1 MDRLLWAWQEL
12 KVDGRKVLRHVHQKQ
27 VWLLRVVCLRWLQQR
42 SWHDQLREDCIMC
55 SQLIG
60 LGLKMLE
67 RGAH

>member
-1 MDRLLWAWQEL
+1 MGGKSSATSTRSKYGFSVWY
-12 KVDGRKVLRHVHQKQ
+12 VLPLEIVQLMGFI
-27 VWLLRVVCLRWLQQR
+27 VLRWLQQR